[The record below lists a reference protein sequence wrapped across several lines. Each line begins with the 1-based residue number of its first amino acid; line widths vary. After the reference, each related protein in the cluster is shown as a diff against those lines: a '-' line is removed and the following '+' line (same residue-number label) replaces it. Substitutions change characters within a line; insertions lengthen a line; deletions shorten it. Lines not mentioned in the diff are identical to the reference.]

1 MKQLLCA
8 IHEHE
13 SIQQAQHKTP
23 PTNEQ
28 IQIPIN
34 EKKGQANQSK
44 IVVCDTIDLR
54 DYNCTAL

>member
-1 MKQLLCA
+1 MKQLLYA

-34 EKKGQANQSK
+34 EKKTKATSK
-44 IVVCDTIDLR
+44 SIEDCGV
-54 DYNCTAL
+54 